1 MATIQIKNVPDEVH
15 ETLRIRAAE
24 AHQSLQEYMRAHL
37 IKEASQPTLAEIL
50 KRTSRIVNDRISPAE
65 AAAMIREDRDSR

>member
-15 ETLRIRAAE
+15 ETLRARAAA
-24 AHQSLQEYMRAHL
+24 AHQSLQEYMRAQL
-37 IKEASQPTLAEIL
+37 INEASQPTLAEL
-50 KRTSRIVNDRISPAE
+50 LSRTSRTFNDRISPAD